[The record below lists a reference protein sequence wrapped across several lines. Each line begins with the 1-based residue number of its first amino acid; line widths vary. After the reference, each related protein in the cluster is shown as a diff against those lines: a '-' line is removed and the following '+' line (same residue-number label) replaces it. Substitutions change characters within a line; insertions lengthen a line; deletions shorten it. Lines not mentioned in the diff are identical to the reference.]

1 MHVSIIKVTAT
12 TRDFVTL
19 AFLHGLVICPNSIFK
34 TDFNKWNIITVNMGD
49 FLNQVFT
56 LLTSDSGSLFYHLWL
71 VFAIITAWTLAF
83 MQWRS
88 SGFPQVRR
96 TMFGLGVLFFA
107 QLGLFLLS
115 IFGNGFLNLS
125 IILPPLERGIM
136 LFSLV
141 WMAWLW
147 AFPEPARAADAGTW
161 LLALLVAAAFGLSI
175 VAYSAQP
182 AASSYNLTTDDGI
195 WQLGSIGFSVF
206 ALFLLLVR
214 RPNGWGNGLAVF
226 LIAFAGHLV
235 YMMIGR
241 TNGDYPGL
249 VRLAYMAAFPILITL
264 TLRFP
269 TSSTSSIPATTR
281 QDSSFNGERRRYSTD
296 PKTFHALLALAG
308 ESSADKLS
316 QAITRAIAQ
325 TMLAD
330 LCFLIYLTDNKNQM
344 QIASGY
350 DLIRDENLE
359 GGSLNKNLIP
369 MLTNALQRGRPLRLP
384 SSSTSADIKGLSDLL
399 GLASP
404 GHLMSVPIVTPEKDP
419 IGGILMLSPYSNRL
433 WSAEDQAFLANIA
446 ISLVP
451 VIQRGQRM
459 TSLEQKGE
467 QAKLALDAAQSRI
480 TDMERRNNDLLK
492 QMEAVKADAQAGLAQ
507 AENLAEL
514 TRMQEEAQK
523 AIERLKQENED
534 LRAGKG
540 VKGVKGIPNIASNQV
555 EGELR
560 LTLEEVARLQNQL
573 AEANM
578 RVIEAEKGSASAHS
592 TEQAEVVASI
602 SQELRQ
608 PMSSI
613 VGYTD
618 LLLGESVGILGALQR
633 KFVER
638 IKSSTERIGSL
649 IDDLIQVT
657 TLETGLNELK
667 PEIVDLN
674 LIIDN
679 AMSYTSSQVREKNIS
694 LHLDLPKNVSTI
706 HADREALQQILI
718 HLLQNAGAASP
729 LEGTVHLKV
738 QTHAEEGKE
747 YVLIQVSDTGGGIS
761 AEDLPR
767 VFTRL
772 YRADNVL
779 IQGVGDT
786 GVGLSIAK
794 TLTEA
799 QKGRIWVESEQG
811 VGSTFSVLL
820 PISKNASGRA
830 SEN

>member
-1 MHVSIIKVTAT
+1 MGASLT
-12 TRDFVTL
+12 
-19 AFLHGLVICPNSIFK
+19 SIF
-34 TDFNKWNIITVNMGD
+34 T
-49 FLNQVFT
+49 FLT
-56 LLTSDSGSLFYHLWL
+56 TSEGSLVYHIVL
-71 VFAIITAWTLAF
+71 VFAIITTLQSAF
-83 MQWRS
+83 FHARS
-88 SGFPQVRR
+88 SGFPQARR
-96 TMFGLGVLFFA
+96 AVFGLAILISAQIALFIFNALAAQVLGFSA
-107 QLGLFLLS
+107 FLPTIDRALT
-115 IFGNGFLNLS
+115 
-125 IILPPLERGIM
+125 
-136 LFSLV
+136 LFSLI
-141 WMAWLW
+141 WMIWLW
-147 AFPEPARAADAGTW
+147 GFPEPSRFADVVTT
-161 LLALLVAAAFGLSI
+161 LVSLLVATGFALTLVTLSQGPS
-175 VAYSAQP
+175 VP
-182 AASSYNLTTDDGI
+182 FNLTYLDPL
-195 WQLGSIGFSVF
+195 WQIASIITAIVG
-206 ALFLLLVR
+206 LLLVIIR
-214 RPNGWGNGLAVF
+214 RPNGWGNGMAVF
-226 LIAFAGHLV
+226 LLALAGHSIHLLF
-235 YMMIGR
+235 GR
-241 TNGDYPGL
+241 TIPGDFPGA
-249 VRLAYMAAFPILITL
+249 VRLAYLATAPILMTL
-264 TLRFP
+264 PQRFP
-269 TSSTSSIPATTR
+269 APSSVGGTTSVNKTSAPV
-281 QDSSFNGERRRYSTD
+281 DERRRYSTD

-308 ESSADKLS
+308 ESSTDKLS

-330 LCFLIYLTDNKNQM
+330 LCFLIYLTDNNNQM

-350 DLIRDENLE
+350 DLIREENLD
-359 GGSLNKNLIP
+359 GGSMNKNMIP

-419 IGGILMLSPYSNRL
+419 IGGVLMLSPYSNRL

-446 ISLVP
+446 LSLVP
-451 VIQRGQRM
+451 IIQRGQRM
-459 TSLEQKGE
+459 TTLEAKGE
-467 QAKLALDAAQSRI
+467 QTRQALDIAQSRLA
-480 TDMERRNNDLLK
+480 DMERRNSDLLK
-492 QMEAVKADAQAGLAQ
+492 QMEAVKADSQEGLAQ
-507 AENLAEL
+507 AENLAAL

-523 AIERLKQENED
+523 AIEKLKKENED
-534 LRAGKG
+534 LRATKD
-540 VKGVKGIPNIASNQV
+540 VKGVRSVGTSSANSTQV
-555 EGELR
+555 ESELR
-560 LTLEEVARLQNQL
+560 RTLEEVARLQNQL

-578 RVIEAEKGSASAHS
+578 RVIESEKGATVTRS

-638 IKSSTERIGSL
+638 IKSSTERIGTL
-649 IDDLIQVT
+649 VDDLIQVT
-657 TLETGLNELK
+657 TLETGLNEMK
-667 PEIVDLN
+667 PEQVDLN

-694 LHLDLPKNVSTI
+694 MHLDLPKNMQPI

-729 LEGTVHLKV
+729 IEGAVNLSVRT
-738 QTHAEEGKE
+738 QTDAGKE
-747 YVLIQVSDTGGGIS
+747 YVLIQVTDTGGGIP

-799 QKGRIWVESEQG
+799 QKGRIWVESKAG

-820 PISKNASGRA
+820 PIAKVA
-830 SEN
+830 EK

>member
-1 MHVSIIKVTAT
+1 
-12 TRDFVTL
+12 
-19 AFLHGLVICPNSIFK
+19 
-34 TDFNKWNIITVNMGD
+34 MGAS
-49 FLNQVFT
+49 FGTILS
-56 LLTSDSGSLFYHLWL
+56 LLTTPQGSLVYHLIL
-71 VFAIITAWTLAF
+71 VFSIGSALQMAYVH
-83 MQWRS
+83 WRS
-88 SGFPQVRR
+88 SEFPQARR
-96 TMFGLGVLFFA
+96 TMFGLLMLLTA
-107 QLGLFLLS
+107 QVGLFLISALGS
-115 IFGNGFLNLS
+115 QGILNLPLF
-125 IILPPLERGIM
+125 LPPLDRAIT
-136 LFSLV
+136 LFSLI
-141 WMAWLW
+141 WMMWLW
-147 AFPEPARAADAGTW
+147 TFPEPSRSADAATW
-161 LLALLVAAAFGLSI
+161 LLSLLVAAALGLSL
-175 VAYSAQP
+175 VAYSGEPVFQ
-182 AASSYNLTTDDGI
+182 SYNATVYDGY
-195 WQLGSIGFSVF
+195 WQLASIAFSVF
-206 ALFLLLVR
+206 ALLILLVR
-214 RPNGWGNGLAVF
+214 RPNGWGNGAAV
-226 LIAFAGHLV
+226 LLLSFAGHLLHL
-235 YMMIGR
+235 ILGR
-241 TNGDYPGL
+241 ADGDFPGA
-249 VRLAYMAAFPILITL
+249 VRLMHLAAFPMLMTL
-264 TLRFP
+264 PQRFP
-269 TSSTSSIPATTR
+269 APSNRLTSVKQ
-281 QDSSFNGERRRYSTD
+281 QDVPVAGERRRYSTD

-308 ESSADKLS
+308 ESQADKVS

-325 TMLAD
+325 TILAD
-330 LCFLIYLTDNKNQM
+330 LCFLIYLTDNNNQM

-350 DLIRDENLE
+350 DLIREENLE
-359 GGSLNKNLIP
+359 GGSMNKNLIP

-399 GLASP
+399 GLTNP
-404 GHLMSVPIVTPEKDP
+404 GHLMSVPIITPEKDP
-419 IGGILMLSPYSNRL
+419 IGGVLLLSPYSNRL

-451 VIQRGQRM
+451 IIQRGQKM

-467 QAKLALDAAQSRI
+467 QTRQALDVAQSRI
-480 TDMERRNNDLLK
+480 TDLERNNNDLLK
-492 QMEAVKADAQAGLAQ
+492 QMDAVRADAQEGLAQ
-507 AENLAEL
+507 AENLAAM
-514 TRMQEEAQK
+514 TTVQEETQK
-523 AIERLKQENED
+523 ALEKFKQENEE
-534 LRAGKG
+534 LRAMKDVKSTKGK
-540 VKGVKGIPNIASNQV
+540 ASANTAQL

-578 RVIEAEKGSASAHS
+578 RIMEAEKGVSTARS
-592 TEQAEVVASI
+592 TEEAEVVASI

-638 IKSSTERIGSL
+638 IKSSTERIGNL

-667 PEIVDLN
+667 PESVDLN

-694 LHLDLPKNVSTI
+694 MHLDLPKNVAAI

-718 HLLQNAGAASP
+718 HLLQNAGSASP
-729 LEGTVHLKV
+729 VEGTVRLKV
-738 QTHAEEGKE
+738 QTQSEDGRE
-747 YVLIQVSDTGGGIS
+747 YVLIQVTDTGGGIP
-761 AEDLPR
+761 AEDLQR

-799 QKGRIWVESEQG
+799 QKGRIWVESQMG

-820 PISKNASGRA
+820 PIARKTA
-830 SEN
+830 EK

>member
-1 MHVSIIKVTAT
+1 MGASLT
-12 TRDFVTL
+12 
-19 AFLHGLVICPNSIFK
+19 SIF
-34 TDFNKWNIITVNMGD
+34 T
-49 FLNQVFT
+49 FLT
-56 LLTSDSGSLFYHLWL
+56 TSEGSLVYHIVL
-71 VFAIITAWTLAF
+71 VFAIITTLQSAF
-83 MQWRS
+83 FHARS
-88 SGFPQVRR
+88 SGFPQARR
-96 TMFGLGVLFFA
+96 AVFGLAILISAQIALFIFNALAA
-107 QLGLFLLS
+107 QIFSLSAFLPAIDRALT
-115 IFGNGFLNLS
+115 
-125 IILPPLERGIM
+125 

-141 WMAWLW
+141 WMIWLW
-147 AFPEPARAADAGTW
+147 GFPEPSRSADVATT
-161 LLALLVAAAFGLSI
+161 LVSLLVAAAFALTLVTYAQSPSVPFNLTYLDALWQIASI
-175 VAYSAQP
+175 VIAV
-182 AASSYNLTTDDGI
+182 
-195 WQLGSIGFSVF
+195 LG
-206 ALFLLLVR
+206 LLLVIFR
-214 RPNGWGNGLAVF
+214 RPNGWGNGMAVF
-226 LIAFAGHLV
+226 LLALTGHVLHL
-235 YMMIGR
+235 IFGR
-241 TNGDYPGL
+241 TIPGDFPGA
-249 VRLAYMAAFPILITL
+249 VRLLYLATAPILMTL
-264 TLRFP
+264 PQRFP
-269 TSSTSSIPATTR
+269 APSGGPTSINKASAPV
-281 QDSSFNGERRRYSTD
+281 DERRRYSTD

-308 ESSADKLS
+308 ESSTDKLS

-330 LCFLIYLTDNKNQM
+330 LCFLIYLTDNNNQM

-350 DLIRDENLE
+350 DLIREENLD
-359 GGSLNKNLIP
+359 GGSMNKNMIP

-419 IGGILMLSPYSNRL
+419 IGGVLMLSPYSNRL

-446 ISLVP
+446 LSLVP
-451 VIQRGQRM
+451 IIQRGQKM
-459 TSLEQKGE
+459 TSLEAKGE
-467 QAKLALDAAQSRI
+467 QTRQALDIAQTRLA
-480 TDMERRNNDLLK
+480 DMERRNNDLLK
-492 QMEAVKADAQAGLAQ
+492 QMEAVKSESQEGLAQ
-507 AENLAEL
+507 ADHLAAL
-514 TRMQEEAQK
+514 TKVQEEAQK
-523 AIERLKQENED
+523 AIEKLKKENEE
-534 LRAGKG
+534 LRAAKD
-540 VKGVKGIPNIASNQV
+540 VKDARSGGTSGANSKQV
-555 EGELR
+555 ESELR
-560 LTLEEVARLQNQL
+560 ITLEEMARLQNQL

-578 RVIEAEKGSASAHS
+578 RIIEAEKGATATRS

-638 IKSSTERIGSL
+638 IKSSTERIGTL

-667 PEIVDLN
+667 PEQVDLN

-694 LHLDLPKNVSTI
+694 MHLDLPKNMSPI

-718 HLLQNAGAASP
+718 HLLQNAGSASP
-729 LEGTVHLKV
+729 VEGSVHLTV
-738 QTHAEEGKE
+738 QTRTEENKE
-747 YVLIQVSDTGGGIS
+747 YVLIQVTDTGGGIS
-761 AEDLPR
+761 PEDLPR

-786 GVGLSIAK
+786 GVGLAIAK

-799 QKGRIWVESEQG
+799 QKGRIWVESHGG

-820 PISKNASGRA
+820 PIARNTLPKAV
-830 SEN
+830 EK

>member
-1 MHVSIIKVTAT
+1 MGASLT
-12 TRDFVTL
+12 
-19 AFLHGLVICPNSIFK
+19 SIF
-34 TDFNKWNIITVNMGD
+34 T
-49 FLNQVFT
+49 FLT
-56 LLTSDSGSLFYHLWL
+56 TSEGSLVYHIVL
-71 VFAIITAWTLAF
+71 VFAIITTLQSAF
-83 MQWRS
+83 FHARS
-88 SGFPQVRR
+88 SGFPQARR
-96 TMFGLGVLFFA
+96 AVFGLGILISAQIALFVFNALAA
-107 QLGLFLLS
+107 QMLSLSAFLPTIDRALT
-115 IFGNGFLNLS
+115 
-125 IILPPLERGIM
+125 
-136 LFSLV
+136 LFSLI
-141 WMAWLW
+141 WMIWLW
-147 AFPEPARAADAGTW
+147 GVPEPSRPADVITT
-161 LLALLVAAAFGLSI
+161 LVSLLVAAGFALTLVTLAQGPYVPFNLTYLDTLWQIASI
-175 VAYSAQP
+175 VTAIV
-182 AASSYNLTTDDGI
+182 GI
-195 WQLGSIGFSVF
+195 LLIVF
-206 ALFLLLVR
+206 R
-214 RPNGWGNGLAVF
+214 RPNGWGNGMAVF
-226 LIAFAGHLV
+226 LLALTGHTLHLLF
-235 YMMIGR
+235 GR
-241 TNGDYPGL
+241 TISGDFPGA
-249 VRLAYMAAFPILITL
+249 VRLAYLATAPILMTL
-264 TLRFP
+264 PQRFP
-269 TSSTSSIPATTR
+269 APSSTGGTTSINKQTSPV
-281 QDSSFNGERRRYSTD
+281 DERRRYSTD

-308 ESSADKLS
+308 ESSSDKLS

-330 LCFLIYLTDNKNQM
+330 LCFLIYLTDNNNQM

-350 DLIRDENLE
+350 DLIREENLD
-359 GGSLNKNLIP
+359 GGSMNKNMIP

-419 IGGILMLSPYSNRL
+419 IGGVLMLSPYSNRL

-446 ISLVP
+446 LSLVP
-451 VIQRGQRM
+451 IIQRGQRM
-459 TSLEQKGE
+459 TTLEAKGE
-467 QAKLALDAAQSRI
+467 QTRQALDIAQSRI
-480 TDMERRNNDLLK
+480 ADMERRNSDLLK
-492 QMEAVKADAQAGLAQ
+492 QMEAVKADSQEGLAQ
-507 AENLAEL
+507 AEHLAAL
-514 TRMQEEAQK
+514 TKVQEEAQK
-523 AIERLKQENED
+523 AIEKLKKENEE
-534 LRAGKG
+534 LRTAKD
-540 VKGVKGIPNIASNQV
+540 VKGVRSVGTSNANSTQV
-555 EGELR
+555 ESELR
-560 LTLEEVARLQNQL
+560 RTLEEVARLQNQL

-578 RVIEAEKGSASAHS
+578 RVIEAEKGATVTRSS
-592 TEQAEVVASI
+592 EQAEVVASI

-638 IKSSTERIGSL
+638 IKSSTERIGTL

-657 TLETGLNELK
+657 TLETGLNDLK
-667 PEIVDLN
+667 PEQVDLN

-694 LHLDLPKNVSTI
+694 MHLDLPKNMQPI

-718 HLLQNAGAASP
+718 HLLQNAGSASP
-729 LEGTVHLKV
+729 VEGTVNLSV
-738 QTHAEEGKE
+738 RTQADEGKE

-799 QKGRIWVESEQG
+799 QKGRIWVDSKTG

-820 PISKNASGRA
+820 PLAKAP
-830 SEN
+830 EK